1 LAFSQAGCA
10 APEGQEPMSAIV
22 FLIQCPDRKGLVAGI
37 TGFFAEREFNILHCQ
52 QYTDVENGQY
62 FMRIRLEDEG
72 QLPHPQLEQ
81 QFNAFAENMN
91 LTWSVRYSEKPYR
104 VALMVT
110 RASHCAYDL
119 LLRELEGE
127 LKCDIPLVIGNHADL
142 EYMARQFDKPFY
154 HLPITK
160 DTKAEQE
167 AAIKNLLVEFDIDL
181 VVMARYMQILS
192 EPFIE
197 EFAGRVINIHHGF
210 LPAFQGAKPY
220 HQAYERG
227 VKIIGATAHYATA
240 ELDEGPIIEQDVERV
255 MHDNSP
261 DDLVM
266 IGKDI
271 ERRVLTRAVRAH
283 IEHRIIMSGRR
294 TIVFSEGA

>member
-1 LAFSQAGCA
+1 
-10 APEGQEPMSAIV
+10 MSAIV

-91 LTWSVRYSEKPYR
+91 LTWSVRYSDKPYR

-167 AAIKNLLVEFDIDL
+167 AAIKNLLDEFDIDL

>member
-1 LAFSQAGCA
+1 
-10 APEGQEPMSAIV
+10 MSAIV

-37 TGFFAEREFNILHCQ
+37 TGFFAERDFNILHCQ

-72 QLPHPQLEQ
+72 QLPHQQLEQ
-81 QFNAFAENMN
+81 QFNAFADKLN
-91 LTWSVRYSEKPYR
+91 LTWSVRYSDKPYR

-167 AAIKNLLVEFDIDL
+167 AAIKKLLTEFDIDL

>member
-1 LAFSQAGCA
+1 
-10 APEGQEPMSAIV
+10 MSAIV

-37 TGFFAEREFNILHCQ
+37 TGFFAERQYNILHCQ
-52 QYTDVENGQY
+52 QYTDVENSQY
-62 FMRIRLEDEG
+62 FMRIRLQDEG
-72 QLPHPQLEQ
+72 QKPHTELEKE
-81 QFNAFAENMN
+81 FATFAISMN
-91 LTWSVRYSEKPYR
+91 LVWSVRYSDKPYR

-127 LKCDIPLVIGNHADL
+127 LKCEIPLIIGNHADL
-142 EYMARQFDKPFY
+142 EYMAQQFDKPFY

-160 DTKAEQE
+160 DTKPEQE
-167 AAIKNLLVEFDIDL
+167 AAIKNLLAEYQIDL

-192 EPFIE
+192 EQFVE

-210 LPAFQGAKPY
+210 LPAFQGARPY

-227 VKIIGATAHYATA
+227 VKLIGATAHYATA
-240 ELDEGPIIEQDVERV
+240 DLDEGPIIEQGVERV

-261 DDLVM
+261 EDLVM

-271 ERRVLTRAVRAH
+271 ERVVLARAVKAH
-283 IEHRIIMSGRR
+283 IEHRIIISGRR

>member
-1 LAFSQAGCA
+1 
-10 APEGQEPMSAIV
+10 MSSIV
-22 FLIQCPDRKGLVAGI
+22 FLIQCSDRKGLVAGI
-37 TGFFAEREFNILHCQ
+37 TGFFAERQFNILHCQ
-52 QYTDVENGQY
+52 QYTDVEIGQY
-62 FMRIRLEDEG
+62 FMRIKLEDEDN
-72 QLPHPQLEQ
+72 LPRQQLEKE
-81 QFNAFAENMN
+81 FAAFAERFK
-91 LTWSVRYSEKPYR
+91 LIWSVRYSDEPYR
-104 VALMVT
+104 VALLVT
-110 RASHCAYDL
+110 RASHCGYDL

-127 LKCDIPLVIGNHADL
+127 LKCEIPLVIGNHKDL

-154 HLPITK
+154 HLPINK
-160 DTKAEQE
+160 DTKPQQE
-167 AAIKNLLVEFDIDL
+167 AQIKKLLSEYAIDL

-192 EPFIE
+192 LQFVK

-210 LPAFQGAKPY
+210 LPAFQGARPY

-240 ELDEGPIIEQDVERV
+240 DLDEGPIIEQDVQRV

-261 DDLVM
+261 EDLVM

-271 ERRVLTRAVRAH
+271 ERLVLARAVKAH
-283 IEHRIIMSGRR
+283 IEHRIIISGRR